1 MKISDLLA
9 KGFKVMIIK
18 MCNKVGRRIDE
29 NSDNFNKMLR
39 NIKKELDRAEE
50 YSK

>member
-1 MKISDLLA
+1 
-9 KGFKVMIIK
+9 MIIK
-18 MCNKVGRRIDE
+18 ICNKVGRRIAA

-39 NIKKELDRAEE
+39 NIKKKELDRAEE